1 MQASHTV
8 YQPKAYLSI
17 PLHVSLHPDYV
28 HCACIMQKFANPFW
42 K

>member
-17 PLHVSLHPDYV
+17 PPSLHPDYV